1 MKTKNIYQFSAGIF
15 SLLMAVVI
23 VAGCSTAAT
32 RFAKSTAAPEPKI
45 APSGAQLWSESCQHC
60 HNFRS
65 PGTYNDAQWE
75 VIMLHM
81 RVRAN
86 LTAVES
92 QKVLEF
98 LKSAN

>member
-1 MKTKNIYQFSAGIF
+1 MKTKNIYQFSVGII

-23 VAGCSTAAT
+23 VAGCSTPAA
-32 RFAKSTAAPEPKI
+32 RSAKSTAAPEQKI
-45 APSGAQLWSESCQHC
+45 APGGAQLWSESCQHC

-75 VIMLHM
+75 VTMLHM

>member
-23 VAGCSTAAT
+23 VAGCSTPAT
-32 RFAKSTAAPEPKI
+32 RSAKSTATPEPKI

-92 QKVLEF
+92 QKILEF

>member
-1 MKTKNIYQFSAGIF
+1 MKTKNIYQFSVGII
-15 SLLMAVVI
+15 SLLMAAVI
-23 VAGCSTAAT
+23 VAGCSTPAT
-32 RFAKSTAAPEPKI
+32 RSAKNTAAPEPKI